1 MTYEIAS
8 YEVVKSLHIVAFVC
22 WFAGLFY
29 LPRLFVYHAANKKHE
44 QITDLFK
51 VMERK
56 LYKYITT
63 PSMVITVAM
72 GAWLI
77 HLNPEWLKSG
87 GWLHAKLLL
96 VALLVVYHFSLG
108 YYLKKFAKDENAK
121 SEKFFRIY
129 NEVTGVLL
137 LGIIFLAVMKPF

>member
-1 MTYEIAS
+1 MDLYLS
-8 YEVVKSLHIVAFVC
+8 VKALHIVAIVC

-29 LPRLFVYHAANKKHE
+29 LPRLFVYHVASQKND

-51 VMERK
+51 VMEHK

-63 PSMVITVAM
+63 PSMIVAVFS
-72 GAWLI
+72 GLWLLHI
-77 HLNPEWLKSG
+77 EPSWLEG
-87 GWLHAKLLL
+87 QGWLHAKLLC

-108 YYLKKFAKDENAK
+108 YYLKRFKRGINNK
-121 SEKFFRIY
+121 SEKFFRMY

-137 LGIIFLAVMKPF
+137 LIIVFLVVLKPF